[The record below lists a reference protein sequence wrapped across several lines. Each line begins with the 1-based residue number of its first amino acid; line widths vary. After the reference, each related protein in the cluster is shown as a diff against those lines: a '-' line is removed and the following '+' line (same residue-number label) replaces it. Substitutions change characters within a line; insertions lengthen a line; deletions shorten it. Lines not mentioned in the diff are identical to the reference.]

1 MPFLRAI
8 RRTPIAAPEGVH
20 FSLNAVAGRSRLLH
34 CIATRAGLE
43 FLAGRHL
50 TIEQLDR
57 TFHVYRDRIEDAA
70 RCKSDAASAHNRVLT
85 LTATDFGP
93 NGQAAQQGAPSQWIA
108 GRAPTLPLTAS

>member
-20 FSLNAVAGRSRLLH
+20 FCLNTAAGRSRLVH

-57 TFHVYRDRIEDAA
+57 TFHVYRVRIEGTA
-70 RCKSDAASAHNRVLT
+70 RCKCDAASVRNRVLT

-93 NGQAAQQGAPSQWIA
+93 KAPAVQPASPSQWIA

>member
-20 FSLNAVAGRSRLLH
+20 FSLNCPAGRSRLVH
-34 CIATRAGLE
+34 CVATRAGLE

-57 TFHVYRDRIEDAA
+57 TFHVYRDCIEDAA
-70 RCKSDAASAHNRVLT
+70 RRKSDAASVRNRVLT

-93 NGQAAQQGAPSQWIA
+93 KAPASPSQWIA
-108 GRAPTLPLTAS
+108 GGASRLPLTAS

>member
-1 MPFLRAI
+1 MPFLRTI
-8 RRTPIAAPEGVH
+8 RQTPIAAPEGVH
-20 FSLNAVAGRSRLLH
+20 FSLNSAAGRSRLVH

-70 RCKSDAASAHNRVLT
+70 RRKSDASVRNRVLT
-85 LTATDFGP
+85 LTAADFSLKAP
-93 NGQAAQQGAPSQWIA
+93 AAQPASQSQWIA
-108 GRAPTLPLTAS
+108 GRALTLPLAAP

>member
-20 FSLNAVAGRSRLLH
+20 FCLNTAVGRSRLVH

-57 TFHVYRDRIEDAA
+57 TFHVYRDRIEGTA
-70 RCKSDAASAHNRVLT
+70 RGKCDAASVRNRVLT
-85 LTATDFGP
+85 LTASDFSPKGP
-93 NGQAAQQGAPSQWIA
+93 AASPASPPQWIA
-108 GRAPTLPLTAS
+108 GRTPTLRLTAS

>member
-20 FSLNAVAGRSRLLH
+20 FCLNSAAGRSRLVH

-57 TFHVYRDRIEDAA
+57 TFYVYRGHIEDAA
-70 RCKSDAASAHNRVLT
+70 RRRCDAASVRNRVLT
-85 LTATDFGP
+85 LTASDFGLKGP
-93 NGQAAQQGAPSQWIA
+93 AAQPASSWIA

>member
-8 RRTPIAAPEGVH
+8 HRTPIAAPEGVH
-20 FSLNAVAGRSRLLH
+20 FYLNTSAGRQRLVH

-57 TFHVYRDRIEDAA
+57 TFYVYRGRIEDAA
-70 RCKSDAASAHNRVLT
+70 RRKSDAVSPRNRVLT
-85 LTATDFGP
+85 LTTSDFSAK
-93 NGQAAQQGAPSQWIA
+93 GQAAQPASQSQWIA

>member
-1 MPFLRAI
+1 MPFLHAI

-20 FSLNAVAGRSRLLH
+20 FALNSTPGRSRLVH

-57 TFHVYRDRIEDAA
+57 TFYVYRGRIEDAA
-70 RCKSDAASAHNRVLT
+70 RRKCDAASVRNRVLT

-93 NGQAAQQGAPSQWIA
+93 KAPAAQPASPSQWSA
-108 GRAPTLPLTAS
+108 GRASTLPLTAS

>member
-1 MPFLRAI
+1 MPFLRTI

-20 FSLNAVAGRSRLLH
+20 FCLNTSVGRPRLVH

-57 TFHVYRDRIEDAA
+57 AFHVYRGRIEDAA
-70 RCKSDAASAHNRVLT
+70 RCKSDAASARNRVLT
-85 LTATDFGP
+85 LTATDFSAK
-93 NGQAAQQGAPSQWIA
+93 GQAAQPGAPSQWLA